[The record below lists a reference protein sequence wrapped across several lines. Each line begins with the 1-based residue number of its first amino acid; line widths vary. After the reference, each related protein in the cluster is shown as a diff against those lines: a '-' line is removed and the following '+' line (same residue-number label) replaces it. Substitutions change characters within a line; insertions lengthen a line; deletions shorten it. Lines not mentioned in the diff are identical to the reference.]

1 MDELLQQAAGKFGI
15 DVSQARGLAG
25 AVFKTV
31 RKEAADEDVAA
42 LDEAVP
48 EAAQLADEADDDDE
62 APAAGGG
69 GLVGAL
75 GGALGG
81 FGGGGLGGALGG
93 VIGAVAGGGGAAGLI
108 ARFAKAGIGAGQATN
123 FVQLII
129 DFVKQKAGS
138 ALVGRL
144 VSQVPALKGL
154 IG

>member
-1 MDELLQQAAGKFGI
+1 MDELLQQAASRFGI
-15 DVSQARGLAG
+15 DAGQARGLAG

-48 EAAQLADEADDDDE
+48 EAAQLAEEADDDE

-69 GLVGAL
+69 GLGGAL

-93 VIGAVAGGGGAAGLI
+93 ALGAVGGGGGAAGLI
-108 ARFAKAGIGAGQATN
+108 ARFAKAGLGAGQATN
-123 FVQLII
+123 FVQMII
-129 DFVKQKAGS
+129 DFVKQKAGG